1 MHNVLCCGCLRLAEP
16 LLLFKQNFLSAFV
29 YYSILFPSH
38 AFFIAQKKKKKK
50 KKKKDLWGL
59 EKLLCRKER
68 GDGKRKHNS
77 LTWLYHI
84 RRHMRHT
91 KKKFTLLS
99 WSFYKVINQLFLFL
113 LDKNFNLI
121 SLFFFFFFFVTN
133 LIVYTCEV
141 FSKKLQLQLFFLL
154 PYKNFVLVKWLS
166 C

>member
-1 MHNVLCCGCLRLAEP
+1 MFCVAD
-16 LLLFKQNFLSAFV
+16 AFV
-29 YYSILFPSH
+29 WRSLYYFLNKTFCLPLFITLYYFPHMPFSLL
-38 AFFIAQKKKKKK
+38 KKRKKRK

-59 EKLLCRKER
+59 EKLWWRKER

-121 SLFFFFFFFVTN
+121 SLFFFFFFFV
-133 LIVYTCEV
+133 
-141 FSKKLQLQLFFLL
+141 
-154 PYKNFVLVKWLS
+154 
-166 C
+166 